1 MILKLEGI
9 SKSYQDKKALID
21 FTATLKE
28 GVYGLLGQN
37 GAGKTTLINIIAG
50 ILNANEGRILYN
62 GINVKK
68 MGVDFISAI
77 GYLPQFPQFYKNF
90 KALEFLRYICAI
102 KGVPEKVGAERIAKL
117 LEMVNLSDVANKK
130 IGTFSGGMR
139 QRLGIAQAMV
149 NDPGILILDEPTAGL
164 DPKERIR
171 FRNLISKFSKDRI
184 VLLAT
189 HIVSDIEYISN
200 EVILLREGILIKQ
213 NKPTVLMEEIRHKIW
228 EVQVDAENSQMYL
241 DKYSIGNIVFN
252 EGHYVLRIISAEK
265 PCAAAVPIAPNLED
279 VFLYHCEAG
288 ASR

>member
-1 MILKLEGI
+1 MMLKMEAI
-9 SKSYQDKKALID
+9 SKSYKDKKALKD
-21 FTATLKE
+21 FSATLKE

-37 GAGKTTLINIIAG
+37 GAGKTTLINVITG
-50 ILNANEGRILYN
+50 ILNPDSGQIFFNDVH
-62 GINVKK
+62 VKK
-68 MGVDFISAI
+68 MGVEFISKI

-90 KALEFLRYICAI
+90 EALEFLRYICAI
-102 KGVPEKVGAERIAKL
+102 KDVPKETGEKRIEEL

-139 QRLGIAQAMV
+139 QRLGIVQAMV

-189 HIVSDIEYISN
+189 HIVSDIEYIAN

-213 NKPTVLMEEIRHKIW
+213 NKPTALMDEIRGKVW
-228 EVQVDAENSQMYL
+228 EVKIAGENSQAFL
-241 DKYSIGNIVFN
+241 EQYSISNIVFD
-252 EGHYVLRIISAEK
+252 EGHYALRIVSEKKPIEGAVSIS
-265 PCAAAVPIAPNLED
+265 PNLED
-279 VFLYHCEAG
+279 VFLYYCEA
-288 ASR
+288 SDDR